1 MIRVQVSDDPYV
13 IVILH
18 VSSSCLVNKISDFVS
33 DYLIGMTL
41 NTEHAKRRG
50 SAGKE
55 TFHWKLIEKT

>member
-1 MIRVQVSDDPYV
+1 MTQKV

-18 VSSSCLVNKISDFVS
+18 VSSVVCRLNNVSDVVS

-55 TFHWKLIEKT
+55 TFHWKLIEKA